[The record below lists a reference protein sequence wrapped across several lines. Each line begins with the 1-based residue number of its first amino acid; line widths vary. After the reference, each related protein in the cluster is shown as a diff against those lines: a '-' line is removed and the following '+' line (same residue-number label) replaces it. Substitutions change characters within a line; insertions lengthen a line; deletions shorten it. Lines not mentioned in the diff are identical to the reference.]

1 LAAVG
6 ATLVVAHDQS
16 HHVRREQGDH
26 KGRPYI
32 FRYVG
37 PNPLVKTGNDSCT
50 AMVAYQVEAEF
61 SKL

>member
-1 LAAVG
+1 M
-6 ATLVVAHDQS
+6 VAHDQS

-32 FRYVG
+32 FVTSARIHWS
-37 PNPLVKTGNDSCT
+37 KTGDDSCT
-50 AMVAYQVEAEF
+50 AMVAYQFEAEF